1 MKVLL
6 DENIDVRFRHSFI
19 DTSHKAHTV
28 RDMNWQ
34 GVKNGKLLALASEH
48 DFDVFICVDK
58 NLPYQ
63 QNLST
68 LALPVVVIDVHKNV
82 LPSLKKAFQALLD
95 LLAQKLERKVY
106 MIRQITD

>member
-6 DENIDVRFRHSFI
+6 DENIDVRFKYSFV
-19 DTSHKAHTV
+19 DTSHEVYTV
-28 RDMNWQ
+28 REMNWQ
-34 GVKNGKLLALASEH
+34 GVKNGKLIALAAEYQ
-48 DFDVFICVDK
+48 FDVFVCVDK

-82 LPSLKKAFQALLD
+82 LPSLKKAFQAILNVLT
-95 LLAQKLERKVY
+95 QKLEKKVY
-106 MIRQITD
+106 IVR